1 MLASGPLRLFRT
13 TLRRDNACI
22 NIGVKCRKSTSIEM
36 GDMIDNNVRRRR
48 YSGSKLDSNDRCINN
63 GADDGILD
71 HDYSAIECKAV

>member
-1 MLASGPLRLFRT
+1 
-13 TLRRDNACI
+13 
-22 NIGVKCRKSTSIEM
+22 M